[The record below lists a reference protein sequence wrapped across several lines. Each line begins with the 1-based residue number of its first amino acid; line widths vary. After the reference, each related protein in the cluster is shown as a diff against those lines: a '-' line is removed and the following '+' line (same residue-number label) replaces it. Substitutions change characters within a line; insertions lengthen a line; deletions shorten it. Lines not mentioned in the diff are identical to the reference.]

1 MKFAIN
7 KLFLPL
13 FILLLPSTLNANS
26 FEEILK
32 KAALE
37 NGILPAERLYHNPD
51 ETLVELGKTFFESK
65 RLSLNGNISCKT
77 CHLIKLGSADGIPNA
92 VGVGSDGHGSERLSG
107 EGKIVPRNTLPL
119 WGRGGSGFKTFFWD
133 GKVDFSKGQKISQ
146 FGNKAPSI
154 DPLIVAVHLPA
165 VEIRE
170 MLFEDSM
177 VAELKNETTESANEI
192 YGLITDISQRHEKE
206 AIVQLAKLLKKKFS
220 QIQFL
225 DIARSIAAF
234 IRAKFHIK
242 NTKFHNFLFKGGKL
256 SEDEVQ
262 GGLIFY
268 GKGKCSNCH
277 SGPYFADFEF
287 HAIPFP
293 QLGFGKNGFGVDYG
307 RFNVT
312 LNPNDL
318 YKFRTPPLL
327 NVTKTAPYGHS
338 GSVKNLY
345 EAIIYHFDP
354 LKILSVKTMDQL
366 ARHEYY
372 KRLAIS
378 SQNILHIGYLTEKE
392 VRSLVK
398 FLDTLSFN

>member
-1 MKFAIN
+1 MRFAIR
-7 KLFLPL
+7 P
-13 FILLLPSTLNANS
+13 ILLLFVISLPSTLNANS

-37 NGILPAERLYHNPD
+37 NGVLPVDGLYHNPD
-51 ETLVELGKTFFESK
+51 ATLVEVGKTFFESE

-77 CHLIKLGSADGIPNA
+77 CHLAEFGSADGIPNA
-92 VGVGSDGHGSERLSG
+92 VGVGGIGHGNKRLSG
-107 EGKIVPRNTLPL
+107 NGKIVPRNTLPL
-119 WGRGGSGFKTFFWD
+119 WGRGGLGFSTFFWD
-133 GKVDFSKGQKISQ
+133 GKVDFSKGQRISQ
-146 FGNKAPSI
+146 FGNKTPSA
-154 DPLIVAVHLPA
+154 DPLIVTVHLPV

-170 MLFEDSM
+170 MLFEDST
-177 VAELKNETTESANEI
+177 VAEVKKETTESANEI
-192 YGLITDISQRHEKE
+192 YRRVEDTLRTHERD
-206 AIVQLAKLLKKKFS
+206 AVRRLAEILKKEIS

-234 IRAKFHIK
+234 IRAEFRIK
-242 NTKFHNFLFKGGKL
+242 STKFHNFIFRGGDL

-268 GKGKCSNCH
+268 GKGKCSTCH

-287 HAIPFP
+287 HAIPLP
-293 QLGFGKNGFGVDYG
+293 QFGFGKNGFGVDYG

-312 LNPNDL
+312 LKPNDL

-327 NVTKTAPYGHS
+327 NVTRTPPYGHS
-338 GSVKNLY
+338 GSAINLD
-345 EAIIYHFDP
+345 EVIIYHFDP
-354 LKILSVKTMDQL
+354 LRLLRIEDMDHL

-378 SQNILHIGYLTEKE
+378 SQDILHIGYLTEKE
-392 VRSLVK
+392 VSSLVK

>member
-1 MKFAIN
+1 MKFAIR
-7 KLFLPL
+7 P
-13 FILLLPSTLNANS
+13 ILLLFVISLPSTLNANS

-37 NGILPAERLYHNPD
+37 NGVLPAERLYHNPD
-51 ETLVELGKTFFESK
+51 EKLIEPGKTFFESE

-77 CHLIKLGSADGIPNA
+77 CHLAEHGSADGIPNA
-92 VGVGSDGHGSERLSG
+92 VGVGGDGHGNARLLG
-107 EGKIVPRNTLPL
+107 DGKIVPRNTLPL
-119 WGRGGSGFKTFFWD
+119 WGRGGPGFKTFFWD

-146 FGNKAPSI
+146 FGEKAPST
-154 DPLIVAVHLPA
+154 DALIVTVHLPA

-170 MLFEDSM
+170 MLFEDST

-192 YGLITDISQRHEKE
+192 YKVVVDTIQEHEKA
-206 AIVQLAKLLKKKFS
+206 AIMQLAEALKKEIS

-234 IRAKFHIK
+234 IRAEFRIKSSKFHD
-242 NTKFHNFLFKGGKL
+242 FVFKGGPL

-277 SGPYFADFEF
+277 GGPYFADFEF
-287 HAIPFP
+287 HAIPLP

-312 LNPNDL
+312 LNPKDL

-327 NVTKTAPYGHS
+327 NVTKTAPYGHA
-338 GSVKNLY
+338 GSAINLH

-354 LKILSVKTMDQL
+354 LKVLSIETMDQL

-378 SQNILHIGYLTEKE
+378 SQNILHIGFLTEKE
-392 VRSLVK
+392 VSSLVK
-398 FLDTLSFN
+398 FLDTLSFD

>member
-1 MKFAIN
+1 MKFAI
-7 KLFLPL
+7 KPALLF
-13 FILLLPSTLNANS
+13 FIISLPSALNANS

-37 NGILPAERLYHNPD
+37 NGALPVEELYHNPD
-51 ETLVELGKTFFESK
+51 PALTRIGKMFFESE

-77 CHLIKLGSADGIPNA
+77 CHLRNFGSADGIPNA
-92 VGVGSDGHGSERLSG
+92 VGVGGNGHGNERLSG
-107 EGKIVPRNTLPL
+107 NGKIVPRNTLPL
-119 WGRGGSGFKTFFWD
+119 WGRGGLGFNTFFWD

-146 FGNKAPSI
+146 FGDQAPST
-154 DPLIVAVHLPA
+154 DPLIVTVHLPA

-170 MLFEDSM
+170 MLFEDSTI
-177 VAELKNETTESANEI
+177 AELKNETTKSATKI
-192 YGLITDISQRHEKE
+192 YRLVADALQKHEKE
-206 AIVQLAKLLKKKFS
+206 AVIQLAKILKKEIS

-234 IRAKFHIK
+234 IRAEFRIK
-242 NTKFHNFLFKGGKL
+242 NTKFHNFLFKGGEL

-262 GGLIFY
+262 GGIIFY

-277 SGPYFADFEF
+277 SGPYFSDFEF
-287 HAIPFP
+287 HTIPLP
-293 QLGFGKNGFGVDYG
+293 QIGFGKNGFGVDYG

-327 NVTKTAPYGHS
+327 NVTKTEPYGHS
-338 GSVKNLY
+338 GSEINLS
-345 EAIIYHFDP
+345 EVIIYHFDP
-354 LKILSVKTMDQL
+354 LEVLSVETMDQF

-378 SQNILHIGYLTEKE
+378 SQDILHIGYLNEKE

>member
-1 MKFAIN
+1 M
-7 KLFLPL
+7 
-13 FILLLPSTLNANS
+13 LL
-26 FEEILK
+26 
-32 KAALE
+32 
-37 NGILPAERLYHNPD
+37 
-51 ETLVELGKTFFESK
+51 
-65 RLSLNGNISCKT
+65 
-77 CHLIKLGSADGIPNA
+77 
-92 VGVGSDGHGSERLSG
+92 
-107 EGKIVPRNTLPL
+107 
-119 WGRGGSGFKTFFWD
+119 
-133 GKVDFSKGQKISQ
+133 
-146 FGNKAPSI
+146 
-154 DPLIVAVHLPA
+154 
-165 VEIRE
+165 
-170 MLFEDSM
+170 EDST

-192 YGLITDISQRHEKE
+192 YKVVVDTIQKHEKE
-206 AIVQLAKLLKKKFS
+206 ASMQLAEALKKEIS

-234 IRAKFHIK
+234 IRAEFRIKSSKFHD
-242 NTKFHNFLFKGGKL
+242 FVFKGGPL

-277 SGPYFADFEF
+277 GGPYFADFEF
-287 HAIPFP
+287 HAIPLP

-312 LNPNDL
+312 LNPKDL

-327 NVTKTAPYGHS
+327 NVTKTAPYGHA
-338 GSVKNLY
+338 GSARNLH

-354 LKILSVKTMDQL
+354 LKVLSVETMDQL

-392 VRSLVK
+392 VSSLVK
-398 FLDTLSFN
+398 FLDTLSFD

>member
-1 MKFAIN
+1 MKFAIR
-7 KLFLPL
+7 P
-13 FILLLPSTLNANS
+13 ILLLFVISLPATLNANS

-37 NGILPAERLYHNPD
+37 NGVLPAERLYHNPD
-51 ETLVELGKTFFESK
+51 ERLIELGRTFFESE

-77 CHLIKLGSADGIPNA
+77 CHLAEHSSADGIPNA
-92 VGVGSDGHGSERLSG
+92 VGVGGDGHGNERLSG
-107 EGKIVPRNTLPL
+107 DGKIVPRNTLPL
-119 WGRGGSGFKTFFWD
+119 WGRGGAGFKTFFWD

-146 FGNKAPSI
+146 FGNKAPST
-154 DPLIVAVHLPA
+154 DPLIVTVHLPA

-170 MLFEDSM
+170 MLFEDST

-192 YGLITDISQRHEKE
+192 YRVVVNRMQRHEKE
-206 AIVQLAKLLKKKFS
+206 AITQLAEALKKEIS

-234 IRAKFHIK
+234 IRAEFRIK
-242 NTKFHNFLFKGGKL
+242 DTKLHNFLFKDGTL
-256 SEDEVQ
+256 SDDEVQ

-287 HAIPFP
+287 HAIPLP

-338 GSVKNLY
+338 GSVTNLY
-345 EAIIYHFDP
+345 EAIICHFDP
-354 LKILSVKTMDQL
+354 LKVLSVETMDQF

-378 SQNILHIGYLTEKE
+378 SQDILHIGYLTEKE
-392 VRSLVK
+392 VSSLVK